1 MKSLIKKVI
10 TILPDKLALQIPY
23 YYHHRCFINWKHP
36 RSFSEKLQWLKVY
49 DRNPMYT
56 DLVDKIKV
64 KPIVAGKIGSEFVIP
79 TLKIWDSAADI
90 CFDEL
95 PNQFVLKTNHAGG
108 SSGVIVCSDKA
119 KLNKD
124 ICIKALEQ
132 SLSSDTY
139 YYGREWPY
147 KNIQRKVFAEVFL
160 SDEKN
165 EDLTDYKFFCFNG
178 EPKFCQVIRDRHKK
192 ETIDF
197 YDMDWNHM
205 PFVGLNPVARNGL
218 TSVARHGLTPVARP
232 GNLVEMKDICRKL
245 AKDIPFVRVD
255 LYVIDDK
262 KYFGELTFY
271 PASGLGVFTPEEW
284 NNRLGGLLTLS
295 NAMEGVNI

>member
-197 YDMDWNHM
+197 YDMDWNHQE
-205 PFVGLNPVARNGL
+205 FVGLNPVARNGL
-218 TSVARHGLTPVARP
+218 TPVARP
-232 GNLVEMKDICRKL
+232 ENLEVMKEIASKL
-245 AKDIPFVRVD
+245 SVDFKFARID
-255 LYVIDDK
+255 LYEVNGRC
-262 KYFGELTFY
+262 YFGEITLY
-271 PASGLGVFTPEEW
+271 PASGFGKFSPDAW
-284 NNRLGGLLTLS
+284 NIEIGNLI
-295 NAMEGVNI
+295 NIDN